1 MKSATQSRG
10 GNIKRKLAI
19 ALIALAAFAAP
30 GVAKADVVTDWNRM
44 MIDALEAAHT
54 PPPPAMRAAA
64 IVQSSVFDALNGVEK
79 RYTPVHVQPAA
90 PPGASRRSAVVGA
103 AYEALVGL
111 FPSQQ
116 ATFDAELRVSLAEI
130 GGRPNDQSVA
140 RGLAW
145 GKQVADEILAWR
157 AGDGFTAVLPLYVP
171 GGAPGDWQPTPP
183 LFGPP
188 LFRQFAIMTP
198 FALTSPSQF
207 PPSGPPALTSARYTQ
222 DFNEVK
228 ALGSTTSVLRT
239 PLQTETAKFWAG
251 DTPAAI
257 WNRVADDL
265 VDANHTTLTQNARLL
280 ARMNVALADAVIAI
294 WNAKNYFDTWR
305 PITAIQQ
312 ASSDGTPETTSDPS
326 WAPLLTTPQFQEYPA
341 GHPGVSSAGASTLAL
356 FYGDATAFTASSFGL
371 PGVEHHFT
379 TFSATVAQVEDA
391 RVFGGMH
398 FRFAGDAA
406 VLMGS
411 EIANYVDNTV
421 ALPIH
426 GADD

>member
-10 GNIKRKLAI
+10 GNMKRKLAF

-30 GVAKADVVTDWNRM
+30 GVAKADVVTDWNRT
-44 MIDALEAAHT
+44 MIDALETAHT

-90 PPGASRRSAVVGA
+90 PPGASRRAAVVGA

-116 ATFDAELRVSLAEI
+116 ATFDAELQVSLAEI
-130 GGRPNDQSVA
+130 GGGPNDQSVA

-145 GKQVADEILAWR
+145 GKQVADEILTWR
-157 AGDGFTAVLPLYVP
+157 AGDGFTAVLPPYVP

-207 PPSGPPALTSARYTQ
+207 LPAGPPALTSARYTQ

-239 PLQTETAKFWAG
+239 PFQTETAKFWAG

-257 WNRVADDL
+257 FNRVADDL
-265 VDANHTTLTQNARLL
+265 ADANHTTLTQNARLL
-280 ARMNVALADAVIAI
+280 ARMNVALADAVIGDLEREEL
-294 WNAKNYFDTWR
+294 FR
-305 PITAIQQ
+305 HV
-312 ASSDGTPETTSDPS
+312 
-326 WAPLLTTPQFQEYPA
+326 APNHRHPA
-341 GHPGVSSAGASTLAL
+341 GVIGRQSRHDFRPKLGPAAHDAAIPGVSGGAS
-356 FYGDATAFTASSFGL
+356 GGEQRR
-371 PGVEHHFT
+371 GIN
-379 TFSATVAQVEDA
+379 A
-391 RVFGGMH
+391 RV
-398 FRFAGDAA
+398 
-406 VLMGS
+406 VLRRCHGVHRQLVRTARRRAPLHQLLGS
-411 EIANYVDNTV
+411 RGASRRCPRVRRH
-421 ALPIH
+421 ALPLR
-426 GADD
+426 G